1 MAKEIR
7 LVQNDRHPDVYFT
20 LTDRDTGDA
29 IDVTNATVRLHFK
42 SLDPTVTAVKATIVA
57 SKPNGGADG
66 YVKVTWPA
74 DALDTPGP
82 YEGEIELEFI
92 DGTKHTVFDKQ
103 PFRVRPEIA

>member
-29 IDVTNATVRLHFK
+29 IDVTNLTVRLYFRA
-42 SLDPTVTAVKATIVA
+42 LDSNTVKATITA
-57 SKPNGGADG
+57 TKPNGGGDG
-66 YVKVTWPA
+66 YVKFSWPA
-74 DALDTPGP
+74 ASLDTPGP
-82 YEGEIELEFI
+82 YEGEIELEYL